1 MKSVVNSTDVTDCG
15 GVTADVAARYA
26 FLQAVSHLPH
36 FEVLPKSGIDL
47 SHTIEAEIIPRL
59 ILAHKNDDGRRSA
72 AASTTP
78 SITPAE
84 LKEFSEIIL
93 VGRIDEA
100 MAVVAALNVRGVS
113 IEKIM
118 LDLLAPVATRLGE
131 MWEDDSVDFFSVT
144 VSLGHL
150 QQVLRHLS
158 GNSQPAAIAGKPFH
172 RALLSAAPGETHI
185 FSLLLIDQFFRGDG
199 WETWTLPGATSDE
212 LIDVVGREAFALVG
226 LSVSCDVCVAE
237 LGQLIP
243 EMRRVT
249 KNKSLRIMIGGPIF
263 RGRPQFALE
272 LGADGTAGDGPT
284 ALIEA
289 RRIVESTK

>member
-1 MKSVVNSTDVTDCG
+1 MKSAVDSTETTECSS
-15 GVTADVAARYA
+15 VTADVAARYA
-26 FLQAVSHLPH
+26 FLRAVNHLPH
-36 FEVLPKSGIDL
+36 FEVLPKPGIDL

-59 ILAHKNDDGRRSA
+59 ILAHRNDEARRSA
-72 AASTTP
+72 AALTAASV
-78 SITPAE
+78 TPAE
-84 LKEFSEIIL
+84 LKDFSEIIL

-100 MAVVAALNVRGVS
+100 VAIIAALSARGVS

-118 LDLLAPVATRLGE
+118 LDLLAPVAMKLGE
-131 MWEDDSVDFFSVT
+131 MWENDSVDFLSVT

-150 QQVLRHLS
+150 QKVLRHLS
-158 GNSQPAAIAGKPFH
+158 GNSQTVPTAGKPSH
-172 RALLSAAPGETHI
+172 KVLLSAVPGETHI

-199 WETWTLPGATSDE
+199 WDTWTFPGATRDE

-226 LSVSCDVCVAE
+226 LSVSCDVCIAE

-243 EMRRVT
+243 EIRRAT
-249 KNKSLRIMIGGPIF
+249 RNKSLRIMIGGPIF

-272 LGADGTAGDGPT
+272 LGADGTAGDGPA

-289 RRIVESTK
+289 RRIVVSPN